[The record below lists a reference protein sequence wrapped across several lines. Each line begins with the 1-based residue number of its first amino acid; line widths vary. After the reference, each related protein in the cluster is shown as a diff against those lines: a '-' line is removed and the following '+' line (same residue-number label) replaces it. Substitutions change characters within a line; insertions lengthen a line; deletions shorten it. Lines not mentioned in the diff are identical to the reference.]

1 MILYITVAVFTALL
15 AGMVDNH
22 PKRQPHTVTRQQL
35 TNKVCLWAIFIILF
49 ALSACRLN
57 VGNDYAKYVEFMHL
71 VNCDSY
77 VPTEIGF
84 NLLVKLIYGLSGF
97 ENFLLAFAVYSFV
110 TVLLFLRAL
119 YEQSDEFALSF
130 FLFMALGYY
139 FQTFST
145 VRYYLALAI
154 ALYSMKFVLR
164 RQWGRFLVLVLLGA
178 TFHKSLLV
186 VIPLYFLA
194 SLRWKK
200 WQLALAALFCTT
212 FLFMQDFY
220 LKVVV
225 FLYPTYE
232 DTEYLEGGTSYIN
245 ILRCAAVLAFAGIVY
260 LMERRGW
267 NAAGGTADA
276 MDGCVDEMTSEC
288 GEGVANQADGCVNG
302 MLSKN
307 DECVGNKAGTLAE
320 DARFWFYLYLNLG
333 ALVLYTLCSFLPII
347 SRIGY
352 YLTVSQILFLPML
365 LARVKEERWRRLF
378 RAGILLAAVLYFA
391 MYLRRAANDGVL
403 VLPYKTFLFHDMVN
417 ILSDVN

>member
-1 MILYITVAVFTALL
+1 MCNRICLL
-15 AGMVDNH
+15 G
-22 PKRQPHTVTRQQL
+22 
-35 TNKVCLWAIFIILF
+35 IFLILF
-49 ALSACRLN
+49 VLSACRLN
-57 VGNDYAKYVEFMHL
+57 VGTDYAKYVEFMHL

-84 NLLVKLIYGLSGF
+84 NLLVKFIYWLSGY
-97 ENFLLAFAVYSFV
+97 ENYLLVFAVYAFV
-110 TVLLFLRAL
+110 TVLLFMLAI
-119 YEQSDEFALSF
+119 YESSDDFPLSF

-164 RQWGRFLVLVLLGA
+164 KQWGRFLVLILLGSA
-178 TFHKSLLV
+178 FHKSLLV

-194 SLRWKK
+194 TLRWKK
-200 WQLALAALFCTT
+200 WQLGLAALFCST

-220 LKVVV
+220 LKIVV

-245 ILRCAAVLAFAGIVY
+245 ILRCAAVLIFAGSV
-260 LMERRGW
+260 LWMQRRQNRI
-267 NAAGGTADA
+267 NAWE
-276 MDGCVDEMTSEC
+276 DESRQI
-288 GEGVANQADGCVNG
+288 GRG
-302 MLSKN
+302 L
-307 DECVGNKAGTLAE
+307 E
-320 DARFWFYLYLNLG
+320 DDRFRFYFYLNLG
-333 ALVLYTLCSFLPII
+333 ALVLYVFCSFLPII

-365 LARVKEERWRRLF
+365 LQLIADKRWSRLF
-378 RAGILLAAVLYFA
+378 RMGIILAAVLYFV
-391 MYLRRAANDGVL
+391 MYLSRAGNDGVL
-403 VLPYKTFLFHDMVN
+403 ILPYRTFFFHDMVN

>member
-1 MILYITVAVFTALL
+1 MILYITVAAVTVLL
-15 AGMVDNH
+15 AGLVCN
-22 PKRQPHTVTRQQL
+22 QPVTQPYRITRQQMC
-35 TNKVCLWAIFIILF
+35 NRICLLAIFLILF

-84 NLLVKLIYGLSGF
+84 NLLVKLIYGLSGY
-97 ENFLLAFAVYSFV
+97 ENYLLVFTVYAFV
-110 TVLLFLRAL
+110 TVLVFLLAI
-119 YEQSDEFALSF
+119 YEQSDEFPLSF
-130 FLFMALGYY
+130 FLFMTLGYY

-164 RQWGRFLVLVLLGA
+164 KQWGRFLALVLLGSA
-178 TFHKSLLV
+178 FHKSLLV

-194 SLRWKK
+194 SRRWKK
-200 WQLALAALFCTT
+200 WQLGLAALFCTT
-212 FLFMQDFY
+212 FLFLQDFY
-220 LKVVV
+220 LKIVV

-245 ILRCAAVLAFAGIVY
+245 ILRCAAVLIFAGVV
-260 LMERRGW
+260 LWMQKRQNRV
-267 NAAGGTADA
+267 NA
-276 MDGCVDEMTSEC
+276 V
-288 GEGVANQADGCVNG
+288 
-302 MLSKN
+302 
-307 DECVGNKAGTLAE
+307 E
-320 DARFWFYLYLNLG
+320 DDRFRFYFYLNLG
-333 ALVLYTLCSFLPII
+333 ALVLYVFCSFLPII

-365 LARVKEERWRRLF
+365 LQQIPDKKWRRLF
-378 RAGILLAAVLYFA
+378 RVGIILAAVLYFA
-391 MYLRRAANDGVL
+391 MYLSKAGNDGVL
-403 VLPYKTFLFHDMVN
+403 ILPYRTFFFHDMVN

>member
-1 MILYITVAVFTALL
+1 MILYITLAAATALL
-15 AGMVDNH
+15 AGMVVNM
-22 PKRQPHTVTRQQL
+22 PVTRPYRITRQQMC
-35 TNKVCLWAIFIILF
+35 NRICLASVFLMLF
-49 ALSACRLN
+49 AVSSCRLN

-71 VNCDSY
+71 VNCDAY

-97 ENFLLAFAVYSFV
+97 ENFLLVFAVYAFF
-110 TVLLFLRAL
+110 TIMFFLLAM
-119 YEQSDEFALSF
+119 YEQSDEFAFTF

-154 ALYSMKFVLR
+154 ALYSIKFVLR
-164 RQWGRFLVLVLLGA
+164 GQWGRFVLLIALGA

-194 SLRWKK
+194 TLPWKK
-200 WQLALAALFCTT
+200 WQLAIAALFCTT
-212 FLFMQDFY
+212 FLFCQDFW

-245 ILRCAAVLAFAGIVY
+245 ILRCAAVLIFALLVLY
-260 LMERRGW
+260 MKKREDSE
-267 NAAGGTADA
+267 NVHAAGSDI
-276 MDGCVDEMTSEC
+276 
-288 GEGVANQADGCVNG
+288 GVT
-302 MLSKN
+302 
-307 DECVGNKAGTLAE
+307 KATNE
-320 DARFWFYLYLNLG
+320 SFERWFHFYFFLNLG
-333 ALVLYTLCSFLPII
+333 ALALYLFCSFLPII

-352 YLTVSQILFLPML
+352 YLTISHILFLPML
-365 LARVKEERWRRLF
+365 LSQVSNQKQRKFF
-378 RAGILLAAVLYFA
+378 RAGIILAALLYFA
-391 MYLRRAANDGVL
+391 VYMSRAGDDGVL
-403 VLPYKTFLFHDMVN
+403 ILPYKTFFFHDMVN

>member
-1 MILYITVAVFTALL
+1 MILYITVAAVTVLL
-15 AGMVDNH
+15 AGLVNN
-22 PKRQPHTVTRQQL
+22 QPVKQPYKVTRQQMC
-35 TNKVCLWAIFIILF
+35 NRVCLLSVFLVLF

-84 NLLVKLIYGLSGF
+84 NLLVKLIYGISGY
-97 ENFLLAFAVYSFV
+97 ENYLLVFAVYAFATVLVFLLAIYD
-110 TVLLFLRAL
+110 L
-119 YEQSDEFALSF
+119 SDEFPLSF
-130 FLFMALGYY
+130 FLFMMLGYY

-164 RQWGRFLVLVLLGA
+164 RQWGRFIVLILLGS

-194 SLRWKK
+194 ALPWKK
-200 WQLALAALFCTT
+200 WQLAVAALFCST
-212 FLFMQDFY
+212 FIFLQDFY

-245 ILRCAAVLAFAGIVY
+245 ILRCAAVLLFAGIV
-260 LMERRGW
+260 LWMQKRQGTMCGMEH
-267 NAAGGTADA
+267 D
-276 MDGCVDEMTSEC
+276 
-288 GEGVANQADGCVNG
+288 
-302 MLSKN
+302 
-307 DECVGNKAGTLAE
+307 
-320 DARFWFYLYLNLG
+320 RFRFYFYLNLG
-333 ALVLYTLCSFLPII
+333 ALVLYVFCSFLPII

-352 YLTVSQILFLPML
+352 YLTVSHILFLPML
-365 LARVKEERWRRLF
+365 LKQIKDAKWRRLF
-378 RAGILLAAVLYFA
+378 RVGILLAAVLYFI
-391 MYLRRAANDGVL
+391 MYMSRAGNDGVL
-403 VLPYKTFLFHDMVN
+403 ILPYRTFFFHDMVN
-417 ILSDVN
+417 ILSDVS

>member
-1 MILYITVAVFTALL
+1 MILYITVAAVTVLL
-15 AGMVDNH
+15 AGLVNN
-22 PKRQPHTVTRQQL
+22 QPVTQPYRVTRQQMC
-35 TNKVCLWAIFIILF
+35 NRVCLFAIFLILF

-84 NLLVKLIYGLSGF
+84 NLLVKLVYGLSGY
-97 ENFLLAFAVYSFV
+97 ENYLLVFAVYAFVTVFLFLLAI
-110 TVLLFLRAL
+110 
-119 YEQSDEFALSF
+119 YEQSDEFPFSF
-130 FLFMALGYY
+130 FLFMMLGYY

-164 RQWGRFLVLVLLGA
+164 RQWGRFIVLILLGS

-194 SLRWKK
+194 TRSWKK
-200 WQLALAALFCTT
+200 WQLAIAALFCCT
-212 FLFMQDFY
+212 FLFLQDFY

-245 ILRCAAVLAFAGIVY
+245 ILRCAAVLVFAGIVWW
-260 LMERRGW
+260 MQRRQ
-267 NAAGGTADA
+267 NRQD
-276 MDGCVDEMTSEC
+276 D
-288 GEGVANQADGCVNG
+288 
-302 MLSKN
+302 
-307 DECVGNKAGTLAE
+307 
-320 DARFWFYLYLNLG
+320 RFRFYFYLNLG
-333 ALVLYTLCSFLPII
+333 ALVLYVFCSFLPII

-352 YLTVSQILFLPML
+352 YLTVSHILFLPML
-365 LARVKEERWRRLF
+365 LKQIENVRWRRLF
-378 RAGILLAAVLYFA
+378 RVGILLAAVLYFA
-391 MYLRRAANDGVL
+391 MYMSRAGNDGVL
-403 VLPYKTFLFHDMVN
+403 ILPYQTFFFHDMVN

>member
-1 MILYITVAVFTALL
+1 MILYITVAVLTALL

-22 PKRQPHTVTRQQL
+22 PKRQPHIVTRQQL
-35 TNKVCLWAIFIILF
+35 TNKVCLWAIFFILF

-71 VNCDSY
+71 VNCDAY

-97 ENFLLAFAVYSFV
+97 ENFLLVFAIYSFA
-110 TVLLFLRAL
+110 TVLLFLLAL

-130 FLFMALGYY
+130 FLFMTLGYY

-164 RQWGRFLVLVLLGA
+164 RQWGRFLVLILLGA

-194 SLRWKK
+194 SRRYQK
-200 WQLALAALFCTT
+200 WQLALAALFSTT

-260 LMERRGW
+260 LMERREQAGK
-267 NAAGGTADA
+267 AGGSA
-276 MDGCVDEMTSEC
+276 GGLVSEG
-288 GEGVANQADGCVNG
+288 GEGVAN
-302 MLSKN
+302 
-307 DECVGNKAGTLAE
+307 EAGSLTQ
-320 DARFWFYLYLNLG
+320 DARFWFYFYLNLG
-333 ALVLYTLCSFLPII
+333 ALVLYTFCSFLPII

-365 LARVKEERWRRLF
+365 LKRVQNEKWRRLF

-391 MYLRRAANDGVL
+391 MYLSRAANDGVL
-403 VLPYKTFLFHDMVN
+403 VLPYKTFLFNDMVN

>member
-1 MILYITVAVFTALL
+1 MILYITVAAVTVLL
-15 AGMVDNH
+15 AGLICN
-22 PKRQPHTVTRQQL
+22 QPVTQPYRITRQQMC
-35 TNKVCLWAIFIILF
+35 NRICLLAIFLILF

-84 NLLVKLIYGLSGF
+84 NLLVKLIYGLSGY
-97 ENFLLAFAVYSFV
+97 ENYLLVFAVYAFV
-110 TVLLFLRAL
+110 TVLVFLLAI
-119 YEQSDEFALSF
+119 YEQSDEFPLSF

-164 RQWGRFLVLVLLGA
+164 KQWGRFLALVLLGSA
-178 TFHKSLLV
+178 FHKSLLV

-194 SLRWKK
+194 SRRWKK
-200 WQLALAALFCTT
+200 WQLGLAALFCTT
-212 FLFMQDFY
+212 FLFLQDFY
-220 LKVVV
+220 LKIVV

-245 ILRCAAVLAFAGIVY
+245 ILRCAAVLIFAGVV
-260 LMERRGW
+260 LWMQRRQ
-267 NAAGGTADA
+267 
-276 MDGCVDEMTSEC
+276 SEIN
-288 GEGVANQADGCVNG
+288 V
-302 MLSKN
+302 
-307 DECVGNKAGTLAE
+307 AE
-320 DARFWFYLYLNLG
+320 DEDRQVRSDLEDDRFRFYFYLNLG
-333 ALVLYTLCSFLPII
+333 ALVLYVFCSFLPII

-365 LARVKEERWRRLF
+365 LQQIPDKKWRRLF
-378 RAGILLAAVLYFA
+378 RVGVILAAVLYFM
-391 MYLRRAANDGVL
+391 MYLSRADNDGVL
-403 VLPYKTFLFHDMVN
+403 ILPYQSFFFHDMVN